1 MILRKKSS
9 PTCREVVFLIFH
21 VIAVIL
27 IRRCTT
33 VWIHDRFKLKYVCT
47 CIFSLTCDT
56 MAKSTDIHSADFCW
70 LLLLKQNKGFLM
82 LAMFQDNTISLHCWI
97 KEKLYLNPLSAN
109 PTKWSKT
116 LKKVSLRVFRCF
128 VGLALKGLKYNCSKK
143 FDTLPIFI
151 LGKIFFIFT
160 W

>member
-1 MILRKKSS
+1 MSLLLTLDRFMILREKSS

-47 CIFSLTCDT
+47 CKFYLTCDT

-82 LAMFQDNTISLHCWI
+82 LAMFQDNIISLQCWV
-97 KEKLYLNPLSAN
+97 KEKLYLNHLSAN
-109 PTKWSKT
+109 PTKWSNT
-116 LKKVSLRVFRCF
+116 LKKF
-128 VGLALKGLKYNCSKK
+128 VGNSRQIVWMCLTFCGVGA
-143 FDTLPIFI
+143 
-151 LGKIFFIFT
+151 
-160 W
+160 